1 MAIVFENS
9 LPYDIRISGSA
20 NKGFI
25 LNVGCCT
32 CVFTNKKEMLS
43 AISDYIDD
51 PKKMEKEYTQSTQN
65 LRPPAADAR
74 PQVDEGRGNALTSG
88 RTMAD
93 WTNE

>member
-32 CVFTNKKEMLS
+32 CVFTNKKEMLNV
-43 AISDYIDD
+43 ISDYIDD

-65 LRPPAADAR
+65 ARPQVVDAR
-74 PQVDEGRGNALTSG
+74 PQGVEGRFHAPPSG